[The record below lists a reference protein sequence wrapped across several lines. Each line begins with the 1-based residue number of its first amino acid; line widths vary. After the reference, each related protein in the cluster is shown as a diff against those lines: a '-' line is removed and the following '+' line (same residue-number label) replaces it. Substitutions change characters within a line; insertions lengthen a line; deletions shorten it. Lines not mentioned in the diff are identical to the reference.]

1 MDQCEHPVYIRPNPL
16 KLEQGREVAG
26 PCRVKP
32 SGTGL
37 VLQHRGT
44 GKDNGQHRQQT
55 KVLVS
60 HPRKIDPQNIWRF
73 SKNMQIYRM
82 DRVQDRRRVGE
93 NSEAA
98 STGENCVKC
107 AGGRTLSS
115 AVTQDFTKE
124 KIKVQNHQTKKNP
137 RGS

>member
-1 MDQCEHPVYIRPNPL
+1 M

-26 PCRVKP
+26 PFRVKP

-44 GKDNGQHRQQT
+44 GKDNGQHRQKT

-73 SKNMQIYRM
+73 SKNMQIYRIQGA
-82 DRVQDRRRVGE
+82 DRGSRVGE

-98 STGENCVKC
+98 STGEN
-107 AGGRTLSS
+107 
-115 AVTQDFTKE
+115 
-124 KIKVQNHQTKKNP
+124 
-137 RGS
+137 